1 MLDPLPMGG
10 KIRAVLLEGN
20 LINLPKVIK
29 FLLFDLAILFQKNNH
44 NRMVR
49 KVSKDTD
56 THTHTYMYIY
66 MNTYVCMYTRT
77 HKQEYALI
85 TIMKDSISKCPSIEK
100 MSTQRVLG

>member
-1 MLDPLPMGG
+1 MGG
-10 KIRAVLLEGN
+10 KIRAALLEGN

-56 THTHTYMYIY
+56 THIHIYIH
-66 MNTYVCMYTRT
+66 V
-77 HKQEYALI
+77 HI
-85 TIMKDSISKCPSIEK
+85 I
-100 MSTQRVLG
+100 